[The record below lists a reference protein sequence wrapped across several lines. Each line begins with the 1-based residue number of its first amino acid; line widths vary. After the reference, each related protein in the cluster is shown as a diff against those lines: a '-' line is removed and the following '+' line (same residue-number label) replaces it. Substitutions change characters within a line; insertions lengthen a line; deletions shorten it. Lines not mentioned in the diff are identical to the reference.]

1 MSESLQLTVVYED
14 AGEGWVMAY
23 VPEVPGAI
31 SQERTRDEAREAV
44 VEAVRDV
51 LELRLRRDAPRTSP
65 TDSET
70 LSLTVA
76 P

>member
-44 VEAVRDV
+44 VEAIRDV
-51 LELRLRRDAPRTSP
+51 LELQLRRDAPDTSP

>member
-44 VEAVRDV
+44 VEAIRDV
-51 LELRLRRDAPRTSP
+51 LELQLRRDASDTSP

>member
-44 VEAVRDV
+44 VEAIRDV
-51 LELRLRRDAPRTSP
+51 LELPLRRDAPDTSP

>member
-14 AGEGWVMAY
+14 AGEGWIMAY

-51 LELRLRRDAPRTSP
+51 LELQLRRDALHTSP